1 MDDTAPHSNGD
12 GPGEDEPRRAEAEPS
27 ADVLSSVATRLTQI
41 EASSEARIVL
51 AQILTA
57 TLVAFSHTGSVRDP
71 LPDTAPNSPEEAL
84 AVLAGIDH
92 LRASLAALDATWQV
106 TAEQRIR
113 HSDAERGVAPLSQGK
128 GASHEI
134 ALARRITPAASSF
147 SLASAR
153 RLTQHMPRLITR
165 LWEGSVTAQQA
176 STVAGALSTAS
187 PATCER
193 LDEIISEAPQLL
205 SGKGHKRLRE
215 DVDEMIQTLEPETSR
230 QRAERAA
237 RERHVT
243 MTPLADGMARVSAV
257 LRGIDAVGLM
267 QTLNSQAESLRAAGE
282 KASVPALEADLLVDA
297 VLHPHAADAGQGSE
311 AEPNTAAEG
320 SAFRRPRPTPC
331 IEVGI
336 VITDTALLGRDD
348 DAESAR
354 LEGYGVIPAHI
365 VSDTLLGRPPG
376 HLRHTE
382 PEHPDEEVSAFYRRL
397 YASPSKGELIAMES
411 RSRAFPAGL
420 ARMIRWRDTTCRTP
434 WCNAKIRQSDHVIP
448 HHRGGPTS
456 YANGQG
462 LCVRCNLL
470 KEHGLWAIVPLDGTD
485 IASTG
490 KARRPPRQRP
500 VKICHRRPGSGRARM
515 ERKESRS
522 RALSS
527 LRTHRRL
534 HRSRTFRSSIGR
546 TPKSLPTGLPTS
558 PPKSCPRPTSPPP
571 RAIRSLRWGQN
582 SLAIPRLRSRFH
594 AASAHG
600 PHPRR
605 RDLRAGLRDPARRRR
620 SPRRADR

>member
-1 MDDTAPHSNGD
+1 MDATTQHGNGED
-12 GPGEDEPRRAEAEPS
+12 PGEDESRRADATSSTDALS
-27 ADVLSSVATRLTQI
+27 AVAAHLTRI
-41 EASSEARIVL
+41 EASSEARAVL

-57 TLVAFSHTGSVRDP
+57 TFVAFSRTSSVRDA
-71 LPDTAPNSPEEAL
+71 LPDTAPDSPGEAL

-92 LRASLAALDATWQV
+92 LCASLAAMDAAWQV
-106 TAEQRIR
+106 AAEQRIR
-113 HSDAERGVAPLSQGK
+113 RSDAERGVATASQGK

-134 ALARRITPAASSF
+134 ALARRVTPAASSF

-153 RLTQHMPRLITR
+153 RLIQHMPRTING

-187 PATCER
+187 PATCAR
-193 LDEIISEAPQLL
+193 LDEILAEAPQVL

-215 DVDEMIQTLEPETSR
+215 DIDEMIQKLEPETSR

-243 MTPLADGMARVSAV
+243 MTPLVDGMARVSAV
-257 LRGIDAVGLM
+257 LRAIDAVGMM
-267 QTLNSQAESLRAAGE
+267 QALSTQAESLRAAGE

-297 VLHPHAADAGQGSE
+297 VLHPHPAEQASDGME
-311 AEPNTAAEG
+311 AS
-320 SAFRRPRPTPC
+320 SAPRRPRPTPH

-336 VITDTALLGRDD
+336 VVSDTALLGRDD

-365 VSDTLLGRPPG
+365 VSDTLQGRPPG

-397 YASPSKGELIAMES
+397 YTSPRTGELIAMES

-470 KEHGLWAIVPLDGTD
+470 KEHGLWVIVRWNATGAIPTEPVSQTETSQYETSPTE
-485 IASTG
+485 ASQPEPSQPETSQ
-490 KARRPPRQRP
+490 ADRPPIAWFWSSPHGAQGISYTP
-500 VKICHRRPGSGRARM
+500 AMLTP
-515 ERKESRS
+515 
-522 RALSS
+522 RALPEERPD
-527 LRTHRRL
+527 LPGADGPDAPDEPGGLTLVRGHAD
-534 HRSRTFRSSIGR
+534 SSI
-546 TPKSLPTGLPTS
+546 
-558 PPKSCPRPTSPPP
+558 C
-571 RAIRSLRWGQN
+571 WG
-582 SLAIPRLRSRFH
+582 
-594 AASAHG
+594 
-600 PHPRR
+600 
-605 RDLRAGLRDPARRRR
+605 
-620 SPRRADR
+620 